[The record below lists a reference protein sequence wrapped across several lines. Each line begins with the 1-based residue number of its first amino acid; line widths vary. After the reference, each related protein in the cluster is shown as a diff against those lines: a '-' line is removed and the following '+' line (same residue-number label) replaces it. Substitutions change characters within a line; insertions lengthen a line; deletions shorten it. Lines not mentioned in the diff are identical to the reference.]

1 MAGILKRTIFMSEIP
16 LVNGEKAGQK
26 VKRFTDLA
34 SVVTGVGQCVE
45 PFEIN
50 AFGMHYDNAIDTAG
64 YSLPASYDPKDM
76 MRRIDKIAS
85 HSPSG
90 ESTLFSDE
98 GTVLHQYSRWMRV
111 GP

>member
-1 MAGILKRTIFMSEIP
+1 MAGIQKRTIFISEIP
-16 LVNGEKAGQK
+16 IVNGEKAGQK

-50 AFGMHYDNAIDTAG
+50 AFGMDGATMPTN
-64 YSLPASYDPKDM
+64 YDPKDM
-76 MRRIDKIAS
+76 MRRVDKIAS

-90 ESTLFSDE
+90 ESVMFSDD

>member
-1 MAGILKRTIFMSEIP
+1 MSGIQKRTIFISEIP
-16 LVNGEKAGQK
+16 ITNGEKSGQK

-50 AFGMHYDNAIDTAG
+50 AFGMDYDS
-64 YSLPASYDPKDM
+64 SLGRSMPSNYDPKDM
-76 MRRIDKIAS
+76 MRRIDKIS
-85 HSPSG
+85 NHSPSR
-90 ESTLFSDE
+90 ESTLFSDS
-98 GTVLHQYSRWMRV
+98 GTVLHQYSRWLRV